1 MTFRAGAAPR
11 LALLAVILTGAAT
24 GASAQEIYSG
34 LYPQQT
40 GEAIYKG
47 VCQGCHMP
55 DAKGA
60 IGAGAYPALAGDR
73 NLKSTIYMAATII
86 NGRKAMPSFGD
97 GFTDAQIANVI
108 NYVRSSFGNH
118 FPGSI
123 TPDEVKALRPA
134 AGK

>member
-1 MTFRAGAAPR
+1 MFVRAGASMR
-11 LALLAVILTGAAT
+11 LALLAATLTGSAA

-55 DAKGA
+55 NAKGA
-60 IGAGAYPALAGDR
+60 VGAGAYPALAGDR
-73 NLKSTIYMAATII
+73 NLKSTVYMASTII
-86 NGRKAMPSFGD
+86 NGRKAMPAFGD
-97 GFTDAQIANVI
+97 GFTDVQIANVI

-123 TPDEVKALRPA
+123 TPAEVKALRPA
-134 AGK
+134 AGN